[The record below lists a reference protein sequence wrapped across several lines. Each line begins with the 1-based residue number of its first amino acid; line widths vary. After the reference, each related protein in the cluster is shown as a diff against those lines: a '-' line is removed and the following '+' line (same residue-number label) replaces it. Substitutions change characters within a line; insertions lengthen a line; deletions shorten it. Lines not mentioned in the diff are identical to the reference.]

1 MPRLCLDCGELYLNN
16 SQIKCSH
23 CNSENTEIINSS
35 ITMGEY
41 FKICNISKNGNF
53 IKAMIELYDVNPI
66 EYQLK
71 MQQFNSQN
79 HNTNIL
85 PKCPT
90 CGSSNIEKI
99 SIGKKA
105 FGGMMFGIFSSD
117 VRKSMHCKNC
127 GCKW

>member
-53 IKAMIELYDVNPI
+53 IKTMIELYDTDPI
-66 EYQLK
+66 KYQLK
-71 MQQFNSQN
+71 MQQFNNQN
-79 HNTNIL
+79 QNMSSTTKCPHCNSTNIK
-85 PKCPT
+85 PIT
-90 CGSSNIEKI
+90 TGERIGSIT
-99 SIGKKA
+99 
-105 FGGMMFGIFSSD
+105 MLGIFSKKIN
-117 VRKSMHCKNC
+117 KSFKCLDCKYT
-127 GCKW
+127 W

>member
-16 SQIKCSH
+16 SQIKCFH

-53 IKAMIELYDVNPI
+53 IKAMIDLYDTNPI

-71 MQQFNSQN
+71 MVSGL
-79 HNTNIL
+79 L
-85 PKCPT
+85 PCL
-90 CGSSNIEKI
+90 
-99 SIGKKA
+99 
-105 FGGMMFGIFSSD
+105 D
-117 VRKSMHCKNC
+117 CKYT
-127 GCKW
+127 W

>member
-53 IKAMIELYDVNPI
+53 IKTMIELYDTDTI

-71 MQQFNSQN
+71 MQQFNNQN
-79 HNTNIL
+79 QNMSNT

-90 CGSSNIEKI
+90 CGSTNIQKI
-99 SIGKKA
+99 SASAKL
-105 FGGMMFGIFSSD
+105 GGAMMFGIFSKTA
-117 VRKSMHCKNC
+117 KSQWKCRNC
-127 GCKW
+127 GSKW

>member
-23 CNSENTEIINSS
+23 CNSENTEMINSS

-53 IKAMIELYDVNPI
+53 IKTMIELYDTDPI

-71 MQQFNSQN
+71 MQQFNNQN
-79 HNTNIL
+79 QNMSNT

-90 CGSSNIEKI
+90 CGSTNIQRI
-99 SIGKKA
+99 SASAKLSGAMI
-105 FGGMMFGIFSSD
+105 FGIFSKTARSQF
-117 VRKSMHCKNC
+117 KCNNC
-127 GCKW
+127 GYKW